1 MTTTSQSTLCE
12 VEDMK
17 RTEAEQ
23 LFHKNIKLAHHVLH
37 RNYPTFSQNEDIQQE
52 ALLGLWRA
60 CLTYDKNKGNF
71 STYAGQCILN
81 QIRYAMRSF
90 AKQPETVSLSHPVGE
105 DGATLEDF
113 IEDPCPGTD
122 EGLVDLKL
130 FLEGLTQREL
140 KLIQL
145 SAAGLTQEEIGKQ
158 LGRSRAWCCIT
169 LRRLQENYLKQEDQ
183 E

>member
-1 MTTTSQSTLCE
+1 
-12 VEDMK
+12 MK

-23 LFHKNIKLAHHVLH
+23 LFHNNIKLAHYVLH
-37 RNYPTFSQNEDIQQE
+37 RNYPTFSQNEDMHQE

-60 CLTYDKNKGNF
+60 CLTYDKNKGHF

-81 QIRYAMRSF
+81 QIRYVMRSLT
-90 AKQPETVSLSHPVGE
+90 KQPETVSLSHPVG
-105 DGATLEDF
+105 DNGVTLEDL

-122 EGLVDLKL
+122 EGLIDLRT
-130 FLEGLTQREL
+130 FLEGLPQREL

-158 LGRSRAWCCIT
+158 LGRSRAWCCRT
-169 LRRLQENYLKQEDQ
+169 LRRLQEDYLKQEDQ